1 MKRRKK
7 NRRVEYEKFDDE
19 AYINDML
26 NEEGQG
32 HRPPQKKKRKK
43 RQGVFLGLMTFIL
56 GIVILVFAFLLLFH
70 IQKVE
75 VKGNKYCTQ
84 NDIIGWLKEDKYAV
98 NSVYA
103 CWRFNQSD
111 KKQLPAVDSSKV
123 TMKNPWTIQITVKEK
138 EIAGYIDYN
147 QKYLYFDKDGTAVLV
162 SSDKLEHAAY
172 LEGMDVDTA
181 KVKLGEVL
189 PVADKDVF
197 QGIVE
202 LSQLLVK
209 YELNPDSITSS
220 GSDLNLYFGK
230 VEILLGNKNYEERV
244 AQISPI
250 LEKLN
255 GQYPDSEGTLH
266 LENYDTADK
275 AVRFVPKKEEEPTS
289 GEEGATDA
297 SDEETV
303 QP

>member
-1 MKRRKK
+1 MKRSKK
-7 NRRVEYEKFDDE
+7 NRRVKDEKFDDE
-19 AYINDML
+19 AYINEML
-26 NEEGQG
+26 YEDG
-32 HRPPQKKKRKK
+32 HRPPQHKRKKK

-56 GIVILVFAFLLLFH
+56 GIAILVFAFLLLFH
-70 IQKVE
+70 IQKID
-75 VKGNKYCTQ
+75 VKGNKYSTQ
-84 NDIIGWLKEDKYAV
+84 NDVIGWLKEDKYAV

-103 CWRFNQSD
+103 WWKFNHSD
-111 KKQLPAVDSSKV
+111 VKQLPVVNSSKV
-123 TMKNPWTIQITVKEK
+123 TLKNPWTIQITVKEK

-147 QKYLYFDKDGTAVLV
+147 EQYLYFDKDGTAVLA
-162 SSDKLEHAAY
+162 SSDKLDHAAY
-172 LEGMDVDTA
+172 LEGMDVDTG
-181 KVKLGEVL
+181 KVKLGKVL
-189 PVADKDVF
+189 PVTDKDVF

-209 YELNPDSITSS
+209 YELNPDSITCS

-230 VEILLGNKNYEERV
+230 VEVLLGNTNYEERV

-255 GQYPDSEGTLH
+255 KQYPNSEGTLH
-266 LENYDTADK
+266 LESYDTTDK

-289 GEEGATDA
+289 GEDGETDG